1 MTFRAWQEFS
11 PVDAAR
17 EFRRR
22 AESRLSPAQQRAV
35 FAVRR
40 TDDELAAA
48 FAAAPAGAPLS
59 RVPYLA
65 KDLFDVAGMP
75 TLAGSN
81 FLPEVRPTPTRD
93 GAIAKAFAQAG
104 AVLAGKTHLHEFAYG
119 ITGENPHYGDCERP
133 GFPERTTGGSSSGSA
148 AAVAAGVVP
157 LALGSD
163 TGGSVR
169 VPAAF
174 CGLYGYRLTP
184 RDAWIS
190 DAVPLSQSYDT
201 AGWFTAT
208 AADMRAAIHAL
219 VGLGDPQRAPRGG
232 YLEMPGLDPEVA
244 TACQRAA
251 LAFTS
256 LAEPAV
262 RDALLRG
269 FARSVETYNTVV
281 ALEAW
286 EYHRPWAEIYRERY
300 SPVVWQRLNRAHGVT
315 PAMKDAA
322 AAHTAE
328 LQTLWADYFRTHDF
342 LVLAASP
349 APAFTRDQFTLE
361 NRLRVLTLTAPASI
375 GGLPALTIPVPL
387 ASGLT
392 TGLQIIVQQ
401 VTSPAV
407 NWILSRDLTAG

>member
-1 MTFRAWQEFS
+1 M
-11 PVDAAR
+11 DAAR

-157 LALGSD
+157 LA
-163 TGGSVR
+163 
-169 VPAAF
+169 
-174 CGLYGYRLTP
+174 
-184 RDAWIS
+184 
-190 DAVPLSQSYDT
+190 
-201 AGWFTAT
+201 
-208 AADMRAAIHAL
+208 
-219 VGLGDPQRAPRGG
+219 
-232 YLEMPGLDPEVA
+232 
-244 TACQRAA
+244 
-251 LAFTS
+251 
-256 LAEPAV
+256 
-262 RDALLRG
+262 
-269 FARSVETYNTVV
+269 
-281 ALEAW
+281 
-286 EYHRPWAEIYRERY
+286 RE
-300 SPVVWQRLNRAHGVT
+300 
-315 PAMKDAA
+315 D
-322 AAHTAE
+322 
-328 LQTLWADYFRTHDF
+328 
-342 LVLAASP
+342 
-349 APAFTRDQFTLE
+349 
-361 NRLRVLTLTAPASI
+361 
-375 GGLPALTIPVPL
+375 
-387 ASGLT
+387 
-392 TGLQIIVQQ
+392 
-401 VTSPAV
+401 
-407 NWILSRDLTAG
+407 